1 MLVGLPQKLKKKG
14 EAEEMASLPSMYK
27 FLSPTLWLHWIIY
40 INTFHT
46 EVEHFHLPWYEKM
59 LGNLL
64 QPFFFL
70 CNSASKFSK
79 NIREIFEIG
88 LITPIFVFTLHPE
101 FCYLNNASY
110 YVMLLPLPMTVAIRC
125 ATYRKIFSLW
135 VCTYCCHVRLLV
147 IASELHACIFLKSA

>member
-14 EAEEMASLPSMYK
+14 EAEEMASLPSIYK

-64 QPFFFL
+64 QPFFFSAIQLQSFQKIFEKYLKLVWLLQYSYSL
-70 CNSASKFSK
+70 CTQNSAIWTTLVIMLCYCHCQWQLQFVVQLIGKFSAYEYAHTAAMLDYWSLPP
-79 NIREIFEIG
+79 NYMH
-88 LITPIFVFTLHPE
+88 VF
-101 FCYLNNASY
+101 F
-110 YVMLLPLPMTVAIRC
+110 
-125 ATYRKIFSLW
+125 
-135 VCTYCCHVRLLV
+135 
-147 IASELHACIFLKSA
+147 